1 MKILEAGTTRF
12 EKLDNGLLGVSIDE
26 GAAVAPVHCC
36 SLFPLSDP
44 EHYIS
49 VCRTEKCDE
58 PEVGIVRDLSEFP
71 EDQRKLIVNSIN
83 QRRFLPEIL
92 DVTDIRS
99 AHGMDEWRVVTD
111 RGDTVFFISN
121 RKDSI
126 TVTDDNML
134 LITDVEKCRYRIP
147 DYTALSARAYSLIGR
162 ALP

>member
-1 MKILEAGTTRF
+1 MKILNAGEIEFR
-12 EKLDNGLLGVSIDE
+12 KLDSGMLSVTVNGETIS
-26 GAAVAPVHCC
+26 PVYCC

-49 VCRTEKCDE
+49 VCRKEKSDE
-58 PEVGIVRDLSEFP
+58 PEVGVLRDLGELSKE
-71 EDQRKLIVNSIN
+71 QRELVVENIN
-83 QRRFLPEIL
+83 QRRFLPEII

-99 AHGMDEWRVVTD
+99 SSGMDEWNVVTD
-111 RGDTVFFISN
+111 RGDKVFFVSN

-126 TVTDDNML
+126 TVTDDDML